1 MSLLTSNFLSNRR
14 LNQPIL
20 PSNSIQIQKNLFKK
34 LLTTTSYKIGGDKIE
49 LFQYFWTLINLLHS
63 FPSVG

>member
-1 MSLLTSNFLSNRR
+1 MSFLTSDFVSNRR

-20 PSNSIQIQKNLFKK
+20 PFNSIQIQKNLFKK
-34 LLTTTSYKIGGDKIE
+34 LLTTTPYKNGGEKNRVFLD
-49 LFQYFWTLINLLHS
+49 TLINLLHS